1 MVSFHPEIPYDLPE
15 LPPAL
20 DLEAPNFLKLIAKAR
35 TELGELKGFASA
47 LPNPMLLL
55 SPAIIKESVASSNIE
70 NINTTVSH
78 VLQQSL
84 FPEYERNDYDKEV
97 LRYRNAVELGFYELR
112 RFPIS
117 YRLIEKVHKE
127 LMSGKESGFRKL
139 QNKIVNSNTGEPI
152 YTPPIASKIPELL
165 SNLERFLNEDKDGI
179 DPLLKCA
186 ISHYQ
191 FEAIH
196 PFLDGNGRTGRILMV
211 LYLIQTKI
219 LSLPILYISGY
230 INNNRSKYYELLS
243 DVSRNGNWEQFLEF
257 MLNAFY
263 LQARSTKN
271 LLFKII
277 ELYQTY
283 KTEISADRPKLAKSG
298 IVEAMFSSPVLSPVS
313 LAERINVHYT
323 TATRYLAELKD
334 AKYLVDM
341 NYGKYHLFI
350 NKVLLDLLQEDSFS
364 DGSE

>member
-1 MVSFHPEIPYDLPE
+1 M
-15 LPPAL
+15 
-20 DLEAPNFLKLIAKAR
+20 KLIAKAR
-35 TELGELKGFASA
+35 TELGELKGFATA

-97 LRYRNAVELGFYELR
+97 LRYRSAVELGYYELR

-117 YRLIEKVHKE
+117 LRLIERIHTE
-127 LMSGKESGFRKL
+127 LMFGKEPGFRKL
-139 QNKIVNSNTGEPI
+139 QNRIINSTSGKLI
-152 YTPPIASKIPELL
+152 YTPPIASKIPKLI
-165 SNLERFLNEDKDGI
+165 SNLEKFLNNEEDDI

-186 ISHYQ
+186 IAHYQ

-211 LYLIQTKI
+211 LYLIQAKI
-219 LSLPILYISGY
+219 LSLPILYVSGY
-230 INNNRSKYYELLS
+230 INNNRSKYYELLAA
-243 DVSRNGNWEQFLEF
+243 VSSEQDWIPFLEF

-263 LQARSTKN
+263 LQAKSTKN

-277 ELYQTY
+277 ELYQNY
-283 KTEISADRPKLAKSG
+283 KKEISVRFPKLAKTG
-298 IVEAMFSSPVLSPVS
+298 IVEAMFASPVLSPVS
-313 LAERINVHYT
+313 LGERIEVHYT
-323 TATRYLAELKD
+323 TATRYLTDLKE
-334 AKYLVDM
+334 ANYLVDM

-350 NKVLLDLLQEDSFS
+350 NKALLDLLQE
-364 DGSE
+364 EN

>member
-1 MVSFHPEIPYDLPE
+1 MQN
-15 LPPAL
+15 LPPVL
-20 DLEAPNFLKLIAKAR
+20 DFESKGFLKLIAKAR

-70 NINTTVSH
+70 NINTTVSN

-84 FPEYERNDYDKEV
+84 FPEYERDDYDKEV
-97 LRYRNAVELGFYELR
+97 LRYRSAVELGFHELK

-117 YRLIEKVHKE
+117 NRLIERVHKE
-127 LMSGKESGFRKL
+127 LMFGKESGFRKL
-139 QNKIVNSNTGEPI
+139 QNKIINSNTGEPI
-152 YTPPIASKIPELL
+152 YTPPIASKIPDLI
-165 SNLERFLNEDKDGI
+165 SNLEKFLNEENDGI

-211 LYLIQTKI
+211 LYLIQAKM
-219 LSLPILYISGY
+219 LSLPILYVSGY
-230 INNNRSKYYELLS
+230 INSNRSRYYELLAG
-243 DVSRNGNWEQFLEF
+243 VSSQGNWEPFLEF

-263 LQARSTKN
+263 LQAKSTKD

-283 KTEISADRPKLAKSG
+283 KKELSIDRPKLAKTG
-298 IVEAMFSSPVLSPVS
+298 IVEAMFASPVLSPVS
-313 LAERINVHYT
+313 LGERIDVHYT
-323 TATRYLAELKD
+323 TATRYLEELKD
-334 AKYLVDM
+334 ANYLVDM

-350 NKVLLDLLQEDSFS
+350 NKVLLDLLQE
-364 DGSE
+364 